1 MGRDP
6 GTGKQVQKSVYG
18 KTQADVLQKL
28 RKLQTDIDNGIYV
41 EPSKLSVGEWLDI
54 WVSEYQNHVKES
66 TRLDYESTIKHRIK
80 PAIGAVKLCK
90 LTTPVVQK
98 LYNDMGRPAEK
109 RKALS
114 AKTVLNTHA
123 VLHKALKQAVE
134 IGYLRINPSNVCKL
148 PRKEKPEIK
157 PLDDSQITDFLK
169 RIEGHQFEI
178 FYKVDL
184 FTGMRQGEIIG
195 LSWDCVDFEK
205 GTIYVKQQIHR
216 IGREYKLTTVK
227 NDKPRTIMPAKFV
240 MDLLLAQRSK
250 QSRWQL
256 LAGELWQN
264 SHNLVF
270 TNELGGHLY
279 RGTVYKNFK
288 DIACDMG
295 LPNMRFHD
303 LRHSYAVA
311 SIRAGDDIKT
321 VQSNL
326 GHHTAAFTLDVYGHA
341 TDQMKQESANRMD
354 RFIEKLAK

>member
-1 MGRDP
+1 M
-6 GTGKQVQKSVYG
+6 
-18 KTQADVLQKL
+18 
-28 RKLQTDIDNGIYV
+28 
-41 EPSKLSVGEWLDI
+41 
-54 WVSEYQNHVKES
+54 
-66 TRLDYESTIKHRIK
+66 
-80 PAIGAVKLCK
+80 
-90 LTTPVVQK
+90 
-98 LYNDMGRPAEK
+98 
-109 RKALS
+109 
-114 AKTVLNTHA
+114 
-123 VLHKALKQAVE
+123 
-134 IGYLRINPSNVCKL
+134 
-148 PRKEKPEIK
+148 
-157 PLDDSQITDFLK
+157 
-169 RIEGHQFEI
+169 
-178 FYKVDL
+178 
-184 FTGMRQGEIIG
+184 
-195 LSWDCVDFEK
+195 
-205 GTIYVKQQIHR
+205 
-216 IGREYKLTTVK
+216 TTVK

-264 SHNLVF
+264 PHNLVF

-288 DIACDMG
+288 DIACEMG

-354 RFIEKLAK
+354 RFIQGLWLTIKDSGIDITAVPDFLVDIIKENMSCYVAEARLQYYAQVDYILGSISYIENDLSGNWYMLSDEDQVLLSKFLYSLRLIREISINPIALNGILSTFVTRALFDNLWQSKYLILENKINEYRYLH